1 MIISDLNHVEIVSES
16 TQVEGGSYTY
26 FQKDKVELKIISKPQ
41 IKGNSAIAL
50 GYSYAEGKNTF
61 AKSDTFTVTVQG
73 YSSESSSV
81 SVAGSVG
88 SSYFPW

>member
-16 TQVEGGSYTY
+16 AQVEGGYTY
-26 FQKDKVELKIISKPQ
+26 YQNDKVKLSVYSKPE
-41 IKGNSAIAL
+41 IKGNSAISL

-61 AKSDTFTVTVQG
+61 AKSDTYTVTVQG
-73 YSSESSSV
+73 ESSEASSV

-88 SSYFPW
+88 SFWFF

>member
-16 TQVEGGSYTY
+16 TQVEGGYY
-26 FQKDKVELKIISKPQ
+26 YNFYENDFIKLQIVSKPE

-50 GYSYAEGKNTF
+50 ADSNAYGKNTF
-61 AKSDTFTVTVQG
+61 AKSVTYTETVQG
-73 YSSESSSV
+73 YSSTASSA

-88 SSYFPW
+88 SYFYW